1 MCHRVL
7 VGGTALAK
15 GAAVPSVPHEA
26 PLVVLREDPELVASL
41 LRDSL
46 GLMLP
51 DLAAVE
57 VADAGFTQ
65 VQPAE
70 FRADLV
76 LHLRGATAG
85 HPVVMGVVVEV
96 QRRPD
101 DRKRRTWPLYLSA
114 LHARLDCPTCLVV
127 LAADERVA
135 RWAATPIT
143 SLQPGSSLV
152 PLVLGPREVPR
163 PTRAE
168 ARSRPWLAVLAALV
182 HGNDNDGVD
191 AVVTALTAVTGLAE
205 EHKTLC
211 YDLVLASLGQAARH
225 ALEDAMRIEEYEFK
239 SDWGKMYAEMR
250 RRGLAEG
257 RAEGRAEGQA
267 EGRAEGERD
276 IVLALAERH
285 GPIDTGLRA
294 RVRACSDLERLRELA
309 LALAAAGDAATVAGV
324 LAALPEPPAPPAP

>member
-1 MCHRVL
+1 MAGSRTRPTCHRVL

-114 LHARLDCPTCLVV
+114 LHDLPGGARGRRAGGALGRDTDHQPAARLVAG
-127 LAADERVA
+127 AA
-135 RWAATPIT
+135 
-143 SLQPGSSLV
+143 G
-152 PLVLGPREVPR
+152 
-163 PTRAE
+163 TRA
-168 ARSRPWLAVLAALV
+168 P
-182 HGNDNDGVD
+182 
-191 AVVTALTAVTGLAE
+191 
-205 EHKTLC
+205 
-211 YDLVLASLGQAARH
+211 
-225 ALEDAMRIEEYEFK
+225 
-239 SDWGKMYAEMR
+239 
-250 RRGLAEG
+250 
-257 RAEGRAEGQA
+257 
-267 EGRAEGERD
+267 
-276 IVLALAERH
+276 
-285 GPIDTGLRA
+285 
-294 RVRACSDLERLRELA
+294 
-309 LALAAAGDAATVAGV
+309 
-324 LAALPEPPAPPAP
+324 